1 MSSVL
6 RRSWVHS
13 ASTTTSAPSRG
24 SLVEKPSVSPSGV
37 RSSASPTY
45 SSLMSRRTILTS
57 RASSGSRATSPAP
70 RWASYSSPTTA
81 TSSTASATRSLSL
94 MAVIYTAT
102 RGTTITTLPS
112 AKSATSRRSSPVSA
126 HSTSTDESSSGCAVS
141 LKLAG
146 RRHSTA
152 SMPSMS

>member
-13 ASTTTSAPSRG
+13 ASTTTSAPSRV
-24 SLVEKPSVSPSGV
+24 SLVERLSASPSGV

-45 SSLMSRRTILTS
+45 SSSMSRRTTLTS
-57 RASSGSRATSPAP
+57 RVSSGSKATSPAP
-70 RWASYSSPTTA
+70 RWGSYSSPTTA
-81 TSSTASATRSLSL
+81 TSSTASATRSSSST
-94 MAVIYTAT
+94 AVIYTAI
-102 RGTTITTLPS
+102 RGTTTTTSPS
-112 AKSATSRRSSPVSA
+112 ARSVTSRRSSPVSA

-141 LKLAG
+141 PKLAG